1 MKKNTPV
8 KLSLTRKTV
17 MSLSAQ
23 KAVNGGIE
31 VIPVSEVKA
40 CSPLTMTPPQCC
52 PACRSGANATVA
64 KEFCVSILDTI
75 DNA

>member
-1 MKKNTPV
+1 MKKTPL

-23 KAVNGGIE
+23 QNVSGGIE
-31 VIPVSEVKA
+31 NVAISEVKA
-40 CSPLTMTPPQCC
+40 CAPLTMTPPQCC

-64 KEFCVSILDTI
+64 KEFCIDILESI

>member
-23 KAVNGGIE
+23 QTVAGGID
-31 VIPVSEVKA
+31 VAASDLRKCV
-40 CSPLTMTPPQCC
+40 PLTVAPPQCC

-64 KEFCVSILDTI
+64 KEFCMDILDGLAN
-75 DNA
+75 D

>member
-8 KLSLTRKTV
+8 KLTLSRKTV

-23 KAVNGGIE
+23 KSVNGGIE
-31 VIPVSEVKA
+31 AAPVSEAKGCA
-40 CSPLTMTPPQCC
+40 LMTMTPPQCC

-64 KEFCVSILDTI
+64 KEFCIDILDSI
-75 DNA
+75 NNA